1 MSKIMEA
8 RRIMVTTTTK
18 GKCGTLG
25 KGVMN
30 GKNRSVQIWI

>member
-1 MSKIMEA
+1 MSKIIEA
-8 RRIMVTTTTK
+8 RRIMVTTTK